1 MAGGDMRISNDV
13 VPGMGQASQL
23 EVIDA
28 NSVKAG
34 DFSEERNVGGK
45 SIYLTPEGAQAYD
58 ELAKQDGYQFSASE
72 DPGFFKRFFFGDRTG
87 PKGEQFQG
95 RVK

>member
-1 MAGGDMRISNDV
+1 MRISNDV
-13 VPGMGQASQL
+13 VPGLGQESQL

-28 NSVKAG
+28 SSVKAG

-45 SIYLTPEGAQAYD
+45 RVYLTPEGAGAYD
-58 ELAKQDGYQFSASE
+58 TLAQQDGYQFAASN
-72 DPGFFKRFFFGDRTG
+72 DPSRLERFFCGDRTG

-95 RVK
+95 KVK